1 MNNKYNFQF
10 IRIVYTMIFVFFP
23 QILIFFVMKYY
34 TDFNIFLKIL
44 MTPIIYI
51 LFNIY
56 LYKTN
61 HFNIFHETLK
71 VIRPVYTIESSIHQ
85 LLILI
90 KTLLLSI
97 NLINK
102 LYVKCKV
109 KILLFTI
116 QFISRFIPGKEMS
129 ALELELQNGYSKLHG
144 DYMHIL
150 HRNRYRR
157 ASMPNTGI
165 ASIPLNTGIASI
177 PSNTGIAS
185 IPLNTGIAS
194 IPSNT
199 GIASIP
205 SNTGIASIPLNTG
218 IASIPNTEI

>member
-1 MNNKYNFQF
+1 
-10 IRIVYTMIFVFFP
+10 
-23 QILIFFVMKYY
+23 MKYY

-51 LFNIY
+51 IFNIY
-56 LYKTN
+56 LYRTN

-71 VIRPVYTIESSIHQ
+71 VIQPIYTIEYSIHQ

-90 KTLLLSI
+90 KNFLLSI

-129 ALELELQNGYSKLHG
+129 ALELELQSGYTKLHG

-150 HRNRYRR
+150 HKNRNRYRR
-157 ASMPNTGI
+157 ASIPSSGI
-165 ASIPLNTGIASI
+165 GSIPLNTGI
-177 PSNTGIAS
+177 G
-185 IPLNTGIAS
+185 
-194 IPSNT
+194 
-199 GIASIP
+199 
-205 SNTGIASIPLNTG
+205 
-218 IASIPNTEI
+218 SIPNTRSLEIEI